1 MGRMRVDGGGGGL
14 FKKWSDM
21 AEGTVIA
28 GTFLGLHEGKFG
40 PLLDLESDE
49 GRLTLPVPAV
59 LHRQLT
65 RIRVGA
71 AVTIEYGG
79 MRHNEKTGR
88 DYHNFA
94 TFLRRD
100 HPQAA
105 APRHLPQRAGP
116 DRRHSQLRPR
126 THNKDPRPF
135 IWTATASAILR
146 KIKRC
151 KDALETGH

>member
-88 DYHNFA
+88 DYHK
-94 TFLRRD
+94 LRDVSSPRS
-100 HPQAA
+100 PASGCAEAPSAA
-105 APRHLPQRAGP
+105 C
-116 DRRHSQLRPR
+116 RP
-126 THNKDPRPF
+126 
-135 IWTATASAILR
+135 
-146 KIKRC
+146 
-151 KDALETGH
+151 